1 MTFDYHEPASIE
13 EAVALLAEHGDDAVA
28 MAGGTKIALD
38 LKSGQSPHRHVV
50 ALRRVEGL
58 RSVVVRNGS
67 LWLGS
72 MATHSELERSADVNN
87 HHPSIT
93 RAFASIANVRI
104 RNQGTIGGN
113 VAAADS
119 SHDPPPVLMVFDAV
133 VHIVG
138 PNGEPRSGP
147 RRRILRRRSP
157 HGSAAGRA
165 DRRNR
170 DSDEWDRHAG
180 DVPEVHARLE
190 GGAARRDRR
199 RVAPPRRRRPD
210 LDGPRRPRCGSRRS
224 GQGSRG
230 RGRAHRA
237 ASTAALLDEAAGLV
251 GAEVEPVAD
260 RRGSAGYKREMA
272 RVWVGRALS
281 ELARTAA

>member
-1 MTFDYHEPASIE
+1 
-13 EAVALLAEHGDDAVA
+13 

-72 MATHSELERSADVNN
+72 MATHSELERSADVRN

-119 SHDPPPVLMVFDAV
+119 SHDPPPVLIVFDAA

-138 PNGEPRSGP
+138 PNDEPREVRVDEFFVDEHRTVLRTAELIVGIEIPNSEAPALASTYLRFTPGSKEDQP
-147 RRRILRRRSP
+147 TVTVAASLRLDADGRISTVRVALGAIAAIPVRARAVEDALDRAASVRSARRR
-157 HGSAAGRA
+157 GGRT
-165 DRRNR
+165 
-170 DSDEWDRHAG
+170 
-180 DVPEVHARLE
+180 
-190 GGAARRDRR
+190 GGRRDRAGCR
-199 RVAPPRRRRPD
+199 PPRQRR
-210 LDGPRRPRCGSRRS
+210 L
-224 GQGSRG
+224 Q
-230 RGRAHRA
+230 A
-237 ASTAALLDEAAGLV
+237 
-251 GAEVEPVAD
+251 
-260 RRGSAGYKREMA
+260 
-272 RVWVGRALS
+272 
-281 ELARTAA
+281 